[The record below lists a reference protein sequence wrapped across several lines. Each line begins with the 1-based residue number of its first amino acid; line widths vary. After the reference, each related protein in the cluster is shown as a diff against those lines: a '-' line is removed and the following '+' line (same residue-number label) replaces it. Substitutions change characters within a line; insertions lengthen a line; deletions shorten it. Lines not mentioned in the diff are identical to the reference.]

1 VNIVKKLKL
10 KKSDNGNK
18 NNIRIIDYPSINVPY
33 PLGYKPE
40 ISSIEYRD
48 GHKTYIAY
56 ACDINTLA
64 LQSSVNVFYTE
75 GDKIYLKIPSISKN
89 LMAFAR
95 FDYARAKPTADYSE
109 FNVSYK
115 KRRNAPKSLLYGC
128 RKTKTKIAWGGAS
141 DSNAVASM
149 LHQTEI
155 RGHYKHRDGEIYM
168 FLESFMFRPNDRS
181 ADIMVA
187 KIEYCP
193 ILDATAIRYYGDG
206 FDPVVRD
213 RWQKVKTIL
222 EKSKRVKSLIDE
234 YFDVYP
240 D

>member
-1 VNIVKKLKL
+1 VKIVKKLKL
-10 KKSDNGNK
+10 KKADNGNK
-18 NNIRIIDYPSINVPY
+18 NNIRIIDYPKVNATY
-33 PLGYKPE
+33 PLGYKVT
-40 ISSIEYRD
+40 ISSIEFRD
-48 GHKTYIAY
+48 CDKRYIAY
-56 ACDINTLA
+56 PCNINTLA
-64 LQSSVNVFYTE
+64 LESSVNVFYTE

-95 FDYARAKPTADYSE
+95 FDYARSAPIADYSD
-109 FNVSYK
+109 FNISYK
-115 KRRNAPKSLLYGC
+115 KRRNAPKSLTYGC
-128 RKTKTKIAWGGAS
+128 RKTKTKIAWGGSS

-193 ILDATAIRYYGDG
+193 ILEATAVRYYGNG

-213 RWQKVKTIL
+213 RWIKVKTIL